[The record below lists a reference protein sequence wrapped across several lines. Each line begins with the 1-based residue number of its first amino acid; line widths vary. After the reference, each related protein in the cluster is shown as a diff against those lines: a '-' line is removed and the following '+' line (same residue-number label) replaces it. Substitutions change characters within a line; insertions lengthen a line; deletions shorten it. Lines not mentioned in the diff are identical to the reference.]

1 MRIILFLLTFFY
13 FINIAGSGENNLYS
27 KERYNILYEK
37 NIYLKDRSVPKV
49 LPPVVE
55 KESILREKPIR
66 MSRKILTGI
75 VAYGSE
81 FVAFFEDISLRK
93 TERVRSENIVLN
105 KKIKSITLDYVEY
118 VENDRVFRVKVGE
131 SISGVIGQPDDVDVS
146 AVNNIIIP
154 EKPQPVEIVTTE
166 VIRVVDKP
174 DESTLLERLRLRRQR
189 ELQ

>member
-27 KERYNILYEK
+27 QERYNILYEK

-55 KESILREKPIR
+55 KESILREKPISI
-66 MSRKILTGI
+66 SRKILTGI
-75 VAYGSE
+75 VDYGSE
-81 FVAFFEDISLRK
+81 FIAFFEDISLRK

-154 EKPQPVEIVTTE
+154 EKPQPVEIVSTE